1 MEFVRLQHVVKGVQ
15 FTNSMELLPLQNKTK
30 DTHLSIIMFVG
41 EITCLLQNRGIIH
54 FDGC

>member
-1 MEFVRLQHVVKGVQ
+1 MEFVPLQDIVKGVK
-15 FTNSMELLPLQNKTK
+15 FTKFLEILPLQNKTK

-41 EITCLLQNRGIIH
+41 EITCLLQNCGNIH